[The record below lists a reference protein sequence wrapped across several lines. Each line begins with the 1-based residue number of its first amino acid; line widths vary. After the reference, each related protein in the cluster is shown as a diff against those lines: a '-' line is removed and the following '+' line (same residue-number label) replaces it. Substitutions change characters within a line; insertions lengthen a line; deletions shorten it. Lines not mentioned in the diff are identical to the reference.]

1 MNYYSD
7 NSNMQNTNTQD
18 TYPPHPDAFGGLPTA
33 SRICGII
40 SFGLGIFSVTACC
53 LGYLSIP
60 LGALGILFAML
71 SRRLGKQM
79 PPACKSGIILSVI
92 GIVVGLVMMIATIYI
107 TITDPQ
113 FWEQMQET
121 MELYEEMYEETY
133 GIDL

>member
-7 NSNMQNTNTQD
+7 NSNMQNTQGA
-18 TYPPHPDAFGGLPTA
+18 YPSPGENSGLSTA

-40 SFGLGIFSVTACC
+40 SVSLGIFSVSACC

-71 SRRLGKQM
+71 SRRIGKQM

-92 GIVVGLVMMIATIYI
+92 GILVGLVMMIATIYV
-107 TITDPQ
+107 TITDPI
-113 FWEQMQET
+113 FWEQYQET
-121 MELYEEMYEETY
+121 MEMYEEIYEETY
-133 GIDL
+133 GIEL

>member
-7 NSNMQNTNTQD
+7 NSNMQNTNAQGA
-18 TYPPHPDAFGGLPTA
+18 YPPHPGEAGGLPTA

-40 SFGLGIFSVTACC
+40 SFGLGILSVTACC

-71 SRRLGKQM
+71 SRRIGKQM
-79 PPACKSGIILSVI
+79 PPTCKSGIILSVI
-92 GIVVGLVMMIATIYI
+92 GIVVGLVMMATTIYI

-113 FWEQMQET
+113 FWEQTQET

-133 GIDL
+133 GIEL